1 MTKHELGQKHFC
13 TNCGA
18 KFYDLTRSPPT
29 CPKCETVVE
38 PVERA
43 RPTRSP
49 AKAKAKPAKVEPVAK
64 EEAKQPAETDED
76 VSVDVDVDV
85 ESSDDDDAADDVIE
99 DVSELGED
107 EADMAGVVSADDETT

>member
-38 PVERA
+38 VVERELA
-43 RPTRSP
+43 
-49 AKAKAKPAKVEPVAK
+49 AIKA
-64 EEAKQPAETDED
+64 
-76 VSVDVDVDV
+76 
-85 ESSDDDDAADDVIE
+85 I
-99 DVSELGED
+99 
-107 EADMAGVVSADDETT
+107 EADKETMEEVSLQVPELEKRIKKLSLDIMLDDPDDPNNAIVSIDFLLYADRLLPIFK

>member
-29 CPKCETVVE
+29 CPKCETVAE
-38 PVERA
+38 PVERP

-49 AKAKAKPAKVEPVAK
+49 AKSKPKPAKVAPVVEHETK
-64 EEAKQPAETDED
+64 LLAESGDGADADASDDED
-76 VSVDVDVDV
+76 AS
-85 ESSDDDDAADDVIE
+85 DDVIE

-107 EADMAGVVSADDETT
+107 EADLAGVVSGDDETT